1 MMFGAY
7 VSDDQTI
14 EYYLYRI
21 LQEHHIYDYEVVNAG
36 LMDPNITLSGKLSTE
51 AISDEDIII
60 YWALIERDIFEDIS
74 RSYPNVKIGSD
85 WTQAYNGLDNPAG
98 NVFNDLH
105 HCNCKINERVA
116 DIIYH
121 DIKSDLQAA
130 PDQSDPIRFKP
141 LRNYYISWDIVQ
153 YYREYK
159 EAHQLTKPEGADVI
173 GAIVMNCNPFTKG
186 HRYLIEYACAR
197 VDYLYI
203 FVVEENASQ
212 FQFEDRINMVKLGT
226 ADLRNVYVM
235 PSGKYIISKETFA
248 QYFEKDALTDVH
260 DMDYDLHIFAD
271 VVAKEFAINVRYVGE
286 EPFDIVTKK
295 YNETMKR
302 ILPEAGVEVVE
313 IPRLKNAVQ
322 ETISASLARK
332 YINEKR
338 YDKLENYLPE
348 STILYLR
355 KR

>member
-1 MMFGAY
+1 
-7 VSDDQTI
+7 
-14 EYYLYRI
+14 
-21 LQEHHIYDYEVVNAG
+21 
-36 LMDPNITLSGKLSTE
+36 
-51 AISDEDIII
+51 
-60 YWALIERDIFEDIS
+60 
-74 RSYPNVKIGSD
+74 
-85 WTQAYNGLDNPAG
+85 
-98 NVFNDLH
+98 
-105 HCNCKINERVA
+105 
-116 DIIYH
+116 
-121 DIKSDLQAA
+121 
-130 PDQSDPIRFKP
+130 
-141 LRNYYISWDIVQ
+141 
-153 YYREYK
+153 
-159 EAHQLTKPEGADVI
+159 
-173 GAIVMNCNPFTKG
+173 
-186 HRYLIEYACAR
+186 
-197 VDYLYI
+197 
-203 FVVEENASQ
+203 
-212 FQFEDRINMVKLGT
+212 MVKLGT